1 MSDHKPLLVRLVPL
15 APSSNSGRLQ
25 VCERTWKL
33 PPHDNPRWDQYRH
46 HLSDKLSE
54 WRLQLDWPEDSA
66 APVSTQQVIDSA
78 AVNLA
83 SAVREAADAVFF
95 KPKPSKAAS
104 QRFINA
110 DIRQVIERRDE
121 ALHSIQDS
129 NDVVLYRSL
138 CRKVRSLLRARK
150 RAFRQNQHQ
159 KLERLSLGNGKRFWS
174 FFKRLTRTD
183 AVELPDSFLRPDGS
197 LSEGPQDR
205 AEAVRSY
212 FEALGAPAP
221 APPDSVPPPDLA
233 GPPTVLNLSAT
244 ERAASINEP
253 LRPGEV
259 HQAISCLKNGS
270 APGPDGILNE
280 LVKRGGLD
288 LEKCLFSLLESA

>member
-1 MSDHKPLLVRLVPL
+1 
-15 APSSNSGRLQ
+15 
-25 VCERTWKL
+25 
-33 PPHDNPRWDQYRH
+33 
-46 HLSDKLSE
+46 
-54 WRLQLDWPEDSA
+54 
-66 APVSTQQVIDSA
+66 
-78 AVNLA
+78 
-83 SAVREAADAVFF
+83 
-95 KPKPSKAAS
+95 
-104 QRFINA
+104 
-110 DIRQVIERRDE
+110 
-121 ALHSIQDS
+121 
-129 NDVVLYRSL
+129 
-138 CRKVRSLLRARK
+138 
-150 RAFRQNQHQ
+150 
-159 KLERLSLGNGKRFWS
+159 
-174 FFKRLTRTD
+174 LTRTD

-288 LEKCLFSLLESA
+288 LEKCLFSLLESAWKSELWPCWNQGTTTVLHKKGETDNLENYRGITLLNSFSKVGEYVLKGRLTPYVEEAPALSDFQGGFRPDRRCSDLHFALLPRVEKSVSRLLWHSLMLGKHTIRCGPRACGQRWLV

>member
-25 VCERTWKL
+25 VCERIWKL

-129 NDVVLYRSL
+129 NDVALYRSL

-150 RAFRQNQHQ
+150 RAFRQNQP
-159 KLERLSLGNGKRFWS
+159 E
-174 FFKRLTRTD
+174 TRTAQPWKWERILELFQ
-183 AVELPDSFLRPDGS
+183 AVDSNRRR
-197 LSEGPQDR
+197 R
-205 AEAVRSY
+205 AS
-212 FEALGAPAP
+212 GQ
-221 APPDSVPPPDLA
+221 
-233 GPPTVLNLSAT
+233 LSAS
-244 ERAASINEP
+244 RWVS
-253 LRPGEV
+253 V
-259 HQAISCLKNGS
+259 
-270 APGPDGILNE
+270 
-280 LVKRGGLD
+280 
-288 LEKCLFSLLESA
+288 